1 MQHCSSLQSRTV
13 TRRGWELTEADGSG
27 VRQSVV
33 QQAADDVGAVMLGVV
48 SGVVVYAHKVQSPLD
63 KGRLICC
70 ELGQSFCNPCSHRRR
85 VISEEER
92 IREPSVLNR
101 FRSSPCIISQQ

>member
-33 QQAADDVGAVMLGVV
+33 QQASDDVGAIML
-48 SGVVVYAHKVQSPLD
+48 GVVVYADKVECSLD
-63 KGRLICC
+63 KGSLIFC
-70 ELGQSFCNPCSHRRR
+70 ELGEPVPNP
-85 VISEEER
+85 
-92 IREPSVLNR
+92 
-101 FRSSPCIISQQ
+101 

>member
-48 SGVVVYAHKVQSPLD
+48 SGVVVYAHKVESSLD
-63 KGRLICC
+63 KGSLVFC
-70 ELGQSFCNPCSHRRR
+70 ELGEPVPNP
-85 VISEEER
+85 
-92 IREPSVLNR
+92 
-101 FRSSPCIISQQ
+101 

>member
-1 MQHCSSLQSRTV
+1 LQSRTV

-48 SGVVVYAHKVQSPLD
+48 SGVVVYANKVESSLD
-63 KGRLICC
+63 KGSLVFC
-70 ELGQSFCNPCSHRRR
+70 ELGEPVPNP
-85 VISEEER
+85 
-92 IREPSVLNR
+92 
-101 FRSSPCIISQQ
+101 